1 MATIVDPRMINSLK
15 PLRIDDARFAY
26 LSANNSEIV
35 SLSSENILT
44 ANSQIGDLLT
54 SFVQVL
60 CTTTVNELYS
70 DSIVNNGNIT
80 NNGDIINGGSFT
92 TINGTI
98 ESLITNNIQNNFD
111 ITTNNLAVAN
121 DTITDNLTATGNI
134 VTNFSIITADNDYIF
149 SDNDKSKVIH
159 FDTTATIEISA
170 IFPNTL
176 SNGFNVGVINA
187 GSGVIYLSGEQII
200 NAPGLINSEIYTGF
214 FVYKVNG
221 SLFGIGSLE

>member
-15 PLRIDDARFAY
+15 PLRINDARFTY
-26 LSANNSEIV
+26 LSAYS
-35 SLSSENILT
+35 SAFYFLSSDSIQTISLETN
-44 ANSQIGDLLT
+44 DLLT
-54 SFVQVL
+54 TIATIL
-60 CTTTVNELYS
+60 CAVNVSELYS
-70 DSIVNNGNIT
+70 NDIVNNGNIT

-134 VTNFSIITADNDYIF
+134 VTDFSIITADNDYIF

-176 SNGFNVGVINA
+176 SDGFNVGVINA